1 MAATAGQAHAHLV
14 ALPALKFLD
23 LSQNRNIQEKF
34 CQVLKMK
41 RKVRPNWL

>member
-1 MAATAGQAHAHLV
+1 MAATAGQALVNAQAHADLV

-34 CQVLKMK
+34 C
-41 RKVRPNWL
+41 